1 MNLWKT
7 KLWSSSPEPT
17 DMKLNILALV
27 TECYGGQGGI
37 AQYNRDL
44 TAALARAANVGS
56 VFILPRLAPKPVA
69 PVPAKVV
76 QARPGFRRTNYALR
90 ALYSALVRRPN
101 LLICGHLYMA
111 PLTFLLS
118 QALRIPYLVQM
129 HGTEIWRQPS
139 RLQAIALERAAS
151 IFCVSRHT
159 RAQVL
164 KYTRADPS
172 RVVVLPNTFGSDYRP
187 RDRRQ
192 IRSALGISNEFV
204 LLTVGRL
211 DTRNGYKGH
220 DRVIRALSRIPEDGR
235 PILYKIAGEGD
246 DRSRLEALTDEL
258 GVQNR
263 VQFLGF
269 TSRDTL
275 PDLFLA
281 ADLFIMPSTGEGFGI
296 VFLEAMASG
305 TPALGLAVGGATDP
319 LDFGPW
325 GSAVTESELEAAI
338 RRAMAQPR
346 PDPVEMHEAV
356 SARFG
361 FEVFARQAVAQID
374 RLSGNDEEME

>member
-1 MNLWKT
+1 MKLWKL
-7 KLWSSSPEPT
+7 KLWRSSPEST
-17 DMKLNILALV
+17 EMKSNVLALV

-44 TAALARAANVGS
+44 TAALARAANVAS
-56 VFILPRLAPKPVA
+56 VFVLPRLAPKSITYM
-69 PVPAKVV
+69 PAKVV
-76 QARPGFRRTNYALR
+76 QARPGLKRANYALR
-90 ALYSALVRRPN
+90 ALYTALVRRPN
-101 LLICGHLYMA
+101 LLFCGHLYMA
-111 PLTFLLS
+111 PLAFLLS
-118 QALRIPYLVQM
+118 KVLRIPYLVQM

-139 RLQAIALERAAS
+139 RTQALALERAAL

-164 KYTRADPS
+164 KYTRADPN
-172 RVVVLPNTFGSDYRP
+172 RVVVLPNTFESDYRP

-192 IRSALGISNEFV
+192 VRSALGISNEFV

-211 DTRNGYKGH
+211 DIRNGYKGH
-220 DRVIRALSRIPEDGR
+220 DRVIRALSRLPEDGR

-246 DRSRLEALTDEL
+246 DRSRLEALTNEL
-258 GVQNR
+258 GVQGR

-269 TSRDTL
+269 TPRDTL
-275 PDLFLA
+275 PALFLA

-325 GSAVTESELEAAI
+325 GRAVTESELEEAI
-338 RRAMAQPR
+338 RHVMAQPR
-346 PDPVEMHEAV
+346 PDPVEMHAAV

-361 FEVFARQAVAQID
+361 FEVFARQAVAQIE
-374 RLSGNDEEME
+374 RLARDDEKME